1 MSSADERS
9 PAGTGKLRA
18 DAKRN
23 RDAIVAAAREAF
35 AAGDSGLRFDDFAG
49 LAGVGTGTLYR
60 HFPTRAALAAAVFRD
75 EADALRRRASELGE
89 TLEPLDALETYLH
102 EFVTYLDAHQG
113 LASALARSTGPEAVA
128 DGGRAVE
135 AAIGE
140 LVTRAVAAGTI
151 RDDVHAGAVLIA
163 LHGITAT
170 HGQPDWTADAHG
182 VVALV
187 IDGLRIAPPEA
198 RP

>member
-1 MSSADERS
+1 MSSAEGRT
-9 PAGTGKLRA
+9 PATSGKLRA

-35 AAGDSGLRFDDFAG
+35 EAGDFGLRFDDFAG

-75 EADALRRRASELGE
+75 EADGLQRRARELGE
-89 TLEPLDALETYLH
+89 TLAPLDALETYLH
-102 EFVTYLDAHQG
+102 EFVTYLDAHKG
-113 LASALARSTGPEAVA
+113 LAFALVRLTGPDAVA
-128 DGGRAVE
+128 DGGRAIE

-140 LVTRAVAAGTI
+140 LVTRAAAAGTI
-151 RDDVHAGAVLIA
+151 RNDVQASAVLIA

-170 HGQPDWTADAHG
+170 HGQPGWTTDAHG
-182 VVALV
+182 LVSLV
-187 IDGLRIAPPEA
+187 IDGLRLVPPEV